1 MKIRLLLRLI
11 SCLAALPGSLLA
23 QNPEAQLDRFTYV
36 FDFESGSV
44 GAWSSYPPA
53 QDTAYDPTIWV
64 KKMPGNAGL
73 ALVREITPN
82 RPIDYTFGVRK
93 KLSILVDRDSCLSF
107 RYTVKN
113 YGRTDGIIVKLA
125 LADGS
130 SRETKLPAG
139 ENQAWQQ
146 ADFPLAE
153 LPGLERPKKLAAVA
167 IMAVCLQADPESR
180 LKLAVDDITI
190 TGWRPKTFL
199 IQEPPVHRLEEFSLD
214 VAGIH
219 YEEGSEIRIKGTFA
233 GDADRAEIK
242 ISDIFGE
249 RRPLGLPLKKRPDRS
264 FESLISSR
272 RLGPGLWRAEISGR
286 RGREEFSPASLV
298 FLVRSKTAPREHPRL
313 LLTREDQ
320 TRLQKSILSGRPREI
335 WEKLR
340 ETARALRARY
350 DPADFNYNLDA
361 YDEVFWLP
369 TYSGYAGTI
378 RTLASYARANGF
390 VYGLSGDREA
400 GDAARRALLKMAEW
414 PSYVHPHILNQGQFT
429 YWPAG
434 LVLLDLALGY
444 DLVYDLLATEERQK
458 IAASLYHKGI
468 TEVFKE
474 YVRDNRVS
482 SDTSNWISHVT
493 GGGILSALAVAGEY
507 GDAELEPYLTGM
519 ILKVAELVRSTFD
532 RDGHYGEGYAYHNFT
547 MQTLSEI
554 MPVLETHFGIAFPEK
569 VFRSHLYLP
578 YQMNAGSKEI
588 YDFGDTG
595 NKLVP
600 LSNFAYV
607 LKKSR
612 DPLLRWLY
620 DLTPGEA
627 EADLIFFDD
636 TIKPQG
642 PAAGLPLTRLF
653 RDTGTA
659 VFRSGFGN
667 DDFVFVFR
675 AGPFYNH
682 QHFDQGTFFLRD
694 LGRDFIVEGGKT
706 DYYNDPWY
714 QGFFIQPGGHNS
726 ILPDGNEECQR
737 AGDLLNDVP
746 AWQSS
751 ARITDY
757 LEHPDGVFLSAD
769 LTPLYQGK
777 FQTLRRSIL
786 YLAPRTIILIDRGEG
801 AEGVRQMDLRFH
813 APRKDDIKATAGEA
827 EISRGNRALFIRTLQ
842 PSDIRTEIRKRPLSL
857 SEFGAE
863 NPITMTARGFLEL
876 SADIRNGRSQ
886 VVNVLGTESGIIRNI
901 RQNEN
906 EGCLELEIEGSQ
918 YFISRAEGRTYEADG
933 VTTDALALRRQ
944 EGLFT
949 ALQVSQIRA
958 AGRTLFQSELPV
970 SVFLKKGD
978 HTIEMRAWSSR
989 PARVQIDCPVK
1000 PNMVKMNGRPIQTWS
1015 YSNTKVGLTLPE
1027 EGSTF
1032 LLDF

>member
-1 MKIRLLLRLI
+1 MKKRRWLGVILPF
-11 SCLAALPGSLLA
+11 SALSGLLLA
-23 QNPEAQLDRFTYV
+23 QNPESQFDRFSYL

-64 KKMPGNAGL
+64 RKMPGNDSRS
-73 ALVREITPN
+73 LVREIIPN

-93 KLSILVDRDSCLSF
+93 KLNIFVDQASRISF
-107 RYTVKN
+107 RYAIKN
-113 YGRTDGIIVKLA
+113 YGKTDGIIIKLA

-130 SRETKLPAG
+130 SHESKLAAG
-139 ENQAWQQ
+139 ENEAW
-146 ADFPLAE
+146 LKAE
-153 LPGLERPKKLAAVA
+153 VSLSALPGLARPKKLAAVA

-190 TGWRPKTFL
+190 TGWRPKRFL
-199 IQEPPVHRLEEFSLD
+199 IQEPPVHRLEEFSSD

-219 YEEGSEIRIKGTFA
+219 YKEGPEIRIRGTFP
-233 GDADRAEIK
+233 GGADKAEIR
-242 ISDIFGE
+242 ISDLFGE
-249 RRPLGLPLKKRPDRS
+249 RRPLAQPLKRKPDGS
-264 FESLISSR
+264 FESLVASR
-272 RLGPGLWRAEISGR
+272 RLGPGLWRAEISGS
-286 RGREEFSPASLV
+286 RGQEEFPPTSLV
-298 FLVRSKTAPREHPRL
+298 FLIRSKMAPAEHPWL
-313 LLTREDQ
+313 LLTREDRI
-320 TRLQKSILSGRPREI
+320 RLQKSILSGWPREI

-340 ETARALRARY
+340 ETARTLRAKHN
-350 DPADFNYNLDA
+350 PADFNYNLDA
-361 YDEVFWLP
+361 YDEIFWLP

-390 VYGLSGDREA
+390 VYCLGGDREA
-400 GDAARRALLKMAEW
+400 GEAARRALLKMAEW

-444 DLVYDLLATEERQK
+444 DLVYDLLTAEERK
-458 IAASLYHKGI
+458 TIASSLYHKGI

-507 GDAELEPYLTGM
+507 SDAELEPYLTGM

-554 MPVLETHFGIAFPEK
+554 IPALETHFGIPFPEK

-578 YQMNAGSKEI
+578 YQMNSGSKEI

-600 LSNFAYV
+600 LSNFAYA

-612 DPLLRWLY
+612 DPLLCWLY
-620 DLTPGEA
+620 DLAPGQA
-627 EADLIFFDD
+627 EADLVFYDE
-636 TIKPQG
+636 TIKPEP
-642 PAAGLPLTRLF
+642 PAAHLPLTKLF

-667 DDFVFVFR
+667 DDFLFVFR

-706 DYYNDPWY
+706 DYYGDPRY
-714 QGFFIQPGGHNS
+714 QAFFIQPGGHNC

-737 AGDLLNDVP
+737 AGDLLYDVP
-746 AWQSS
+746 AWQNF
-751 ARITDY
+751 AKITDY
-757 LEHPDGVFLSAD
+757 LENPDGVVLSAD
-769 LTPLYQGK
+769 LAPLYEGRCR
-777 FQTLRRSIL
+777 TLRRNII
-786 YLAPRTIILIDRGEG
+786 YLAPRTIILIDRGEA
-801 AEGVRQMDLRFH
+801 AEGPKSMNLRFH
-813 APRKDDIKATAGEA
+813 APRKNDLHATAEGS
-827 EISRGNRALFIRTLQ
+827 EISRGDRGLLIKTLQ
-842 PSDIRTEIRKRPLSL
+842 PSGIRAAVRKRPLSL

-863 NPITMTARGFLEL
+863 NPITMTERGFLEL
-876 SADIRNGRSQ
+876 SADFKNGCSQ
-886 VVNVLGTESGIIRNI
+886 VVNVLGTDSGMIKNI
-901 RQNEN
+901 RPNQK
-906 EGCLELEIEGSQ
+906 GDCLELDVGGSR
-918 YFISRAEGRTYEADG
+918 YFISPAEGRQYEADG

-944 EGLFT
+944 EDGIT
-949 ALQVSQIRA
+949 ALRVSGILA
-958 AGRTLFQSELPV
+958 AGRPLFKSDLPV
-970 SVFLKKGD
+970 SIFLKKGD
-978 HTIEMRAWSSR
+978 RSIELRAWSSQ
-989 PARVQIDCPVK
+989 PARVRINCPAKPRAVK
-1000 PNMVKMNGRPIQTWS
+1000 LNGRPIRDWS
-1015 YSNTKVGLTLPE
+1015 YSNNLAALALPQE
-1027 EGSTF
+1027 ASTF
-1032 LLDF
+1032 RLEF